1 MRFEICL
8 EIVDW
13 KLETMTRKL
22 LKILLK
28 ACAVKILNK
37 YHPEIIGITGSVG
50 KSSTREA
57 VYAVL
62 SSHWR
67 IRQSV
72 GNFNTEIGV
81 PLTIIGSASGDR
93 SILGWLRV
101 FCRALGLIL
110 FQDKNYPE
118 ILVLEMAA
126 DRPGDIE
133 YLAELTKPKIGIVT
147 TVGISHL
154 EYFNTIERIAIEKSK
169 LARALRADGFVV
181 LNFDDT
187 KVRDMR
193 SRTKAKVI
201 TYGFDEAADVRALEV
216 SLESK
221 LEERKDGV
229 ADFGGT
235 LTKIK
240 YQGNVLPLYLPNVL
254 GKTHVYAA
262 LAATALGL
270 IKGLNLIEIVEALRC
285 YNPPAGRLKI
295 LPGIKKTYLIDDTY
309 NSAPTSLEAALELLA
324 SLKISENAKRFAVL
338 GDMLELGNESEAEHY
353 RFGKIIAKKGIDTL
367 IAVGSRA
374 KDFGRGAKD
383 GGMNEEAIFHFGNNR
398 EAGVFAQA
406 RIKSGDLIL
415 IKASRSLHFEE
426 ITRELMAEP
435 LRAGEL
441 LAH

>member
-1 MRFEICL
+1 MLRN
-8 EIVDW
+8 
-13 KLETMTRKL
+13 L

-28 ACAVKILNK
+28 ACAVKILEK
-37 YHPEIIGITGSVG
+37 YHPEVIGITGSVG

-62 SSHWR
+62 SPHWR
-67 IRQSV
+67 VRQSV

-81 PLTIIGSASGDR
+81 PLTIIGSASGDK
-93 SILGWLRV
+93 SVLGWLKV
-101 FCRALGLIL
+101 FYYALRLIL

-118 ILVLEMAA
+118 ILILEMAA

-169 LARALRADGFVV
+169 LARALRADGFAV

-221 LEERKDGV
+221 LEEWKDGV

-235 LTKIK
+235 LTKVK

-262 LAATALGL
+262 LAATAIGL
-270 IKGLNLIEIVEALRC
+270 IKGLNLIEIVEALKN
-285 YNPPAGRLKI
+285 YSPPPGRLKI
-295 LPGIKKTYLIDDTY
+295 LSGVKKTYLIDDTY

-353 RFGKIIAKKGIDTL
+353 RLGKIIAKKGIDAL

-383 GGMNEEAIFHFGNNR
+383 GGMKEEAIFNFGNNR
-398 EAGVFAQA
+398 EVGIFTQT
-406 RIKSGDLIL
+406 RIKPGDLIL
-415 IKASRSLHFEE
+415 IKASRGRHFEE
-426 ITRELMAEP
+426 ITRELIAEP

-441 LAH
+441 LVD